1 MKDKY
6 EYIIGTKTYTM
17 KPLVLGQVNQLLA
30 LLKDVNLPQD
40 GSIPMVIGALGDK
53 LSLAIAIALHDPEVS
68 LQNKDIKQLAKDL
81 EFEMSPELTLEI
93 VEDFFD
99 CTPISS
105 LLTKV
110 TNTVKKVTE
119 KMSEEIGSQTSV

>member
-1 MKDKY
+1 
-6 EYIIGTKTYTM
+6 M